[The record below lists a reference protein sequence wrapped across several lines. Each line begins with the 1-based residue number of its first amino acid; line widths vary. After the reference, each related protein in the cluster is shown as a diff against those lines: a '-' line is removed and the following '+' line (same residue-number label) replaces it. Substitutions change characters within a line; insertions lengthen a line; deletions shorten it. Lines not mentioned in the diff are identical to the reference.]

1 MQKSLKIG
9 NHFNCFLKADIE
21 DQYMHLDS
29 ALNTLSNG
37 TNYKFQLHR

>member
-9 NHFNCFLKADIE
+9 NKNFFLKADIE

-29 ALNTLSNG
+29 TFDALFNG
-37 TNYKFQLHR
+37 TNYNFQFRR